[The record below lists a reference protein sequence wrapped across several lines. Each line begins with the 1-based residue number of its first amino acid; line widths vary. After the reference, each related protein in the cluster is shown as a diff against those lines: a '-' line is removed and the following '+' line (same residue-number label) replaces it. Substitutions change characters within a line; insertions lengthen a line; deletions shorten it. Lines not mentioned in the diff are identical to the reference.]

1 NISGALASLFDFIN
15 KVSVPLARGQFN
27 QRERDSVLEVMTGI
41 DSVLGIMHFE
51 EETIGIEVLKLLD
64 ERAAMRKER
73 RWQEADAIRGKL
85 AALGIDVY
93 DTPQGSFWRHG

>member
-1 NISGALASLFDFIN
+1 MAGL
-15 KVSVPLARGQFN
+15 
-27 QRERDSVLEVMTGI
+27 

-51 EETIGIEVLKLLD
+51 EETIGVEIMKLLD

-73 RWQEADAIRGKL
+73 RWEEADVIRGKL